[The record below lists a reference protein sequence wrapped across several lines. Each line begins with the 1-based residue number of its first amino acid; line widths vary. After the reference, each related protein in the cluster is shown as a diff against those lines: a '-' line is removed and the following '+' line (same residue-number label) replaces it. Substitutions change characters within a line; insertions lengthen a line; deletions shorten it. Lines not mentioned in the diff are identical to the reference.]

1 MNRTA
6 SILLTCFA
14 LASCAPAGGGG
25 GTTSGDSRL
34 QVACRQAADRAYDT
48 QHRADIFVPM
58 SGVNTPQSND
68 YAPGTD
74 GRGLSQVFERDN
86 DIHDCVRRGGQTANP
101 VTSLRPAAAG
111 PPSGR

>member
-25 GTTSGDSRL
+25 GATSGDSRL

-86 DIHDCVRRGGQTANP
+86 DIHDCVRHGGLRSTTETP
-101 VTSLRPAAAG
+101 VPPAPA
-111 PPSGR
+111 R